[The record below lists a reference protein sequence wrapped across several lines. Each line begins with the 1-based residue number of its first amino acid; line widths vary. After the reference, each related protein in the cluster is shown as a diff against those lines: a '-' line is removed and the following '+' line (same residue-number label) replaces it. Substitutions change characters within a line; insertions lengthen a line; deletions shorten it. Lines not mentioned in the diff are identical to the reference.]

1 MKKIKYSFLGMM
13 LGMLILFTACEK
25 EEIMTYDVQRSALD
39 FIGSGTEYTFLGNP
53 DDEYIM
59 EIDVRIVGD
68 TANYDR
74 NFNVAI
80 IDTLTT
86 AQPDQYEI
94 IGGVVKAGEFE
105 GKLSVKLFNS
115 EMLKDTTL
123 NIGFKIV
130 DSEDFLSGNIEKN
143 DFVLGFT
150 DKVVVPSWRFIRFF
164 FCATQSTE
172 CYRIFVLTTGLT
184 EFGIKEYIASGGPT
198 GARALGT
205 KFGDYIKEWN
215 KNNPDNQLRHD
226 DGDKAGELIIPKYY
240 TRSKYD

>member
-1 MKKIKYSFLGMM
+1 
-13 LGMLILFTACEK
+13 
-25 EEIMTYDVQRSALD
+25 
-39 FIGSGTEYTFLGNP
+39 NP

-74 NFNVAI
+74 NFNVGI

-105 GKLSVKLFNS
+105 GKLSVKLFKS

-123 NIGFKIV
+123 NIGLKIV

-143 DFVLGFT
+143 QFVLGFT
-150 DKVVVPSWRFIRFF
+150 NKVILPSWRFIRYF
-164 FCATQSTE
+164 FCANSSTE

-184 EFGIKEYIASGGPT
+184 KFDFAEFRVYGTAGSI
-198 GARALGT
+198 ALGT

-215 KNNPDNQLRHD
+215 KNNPDNPLKHD
-226 DGDKAGELIIPKYY
+226 DGDKAGEEIIPRYY
-240 TRSKYD
+240 THSKYD